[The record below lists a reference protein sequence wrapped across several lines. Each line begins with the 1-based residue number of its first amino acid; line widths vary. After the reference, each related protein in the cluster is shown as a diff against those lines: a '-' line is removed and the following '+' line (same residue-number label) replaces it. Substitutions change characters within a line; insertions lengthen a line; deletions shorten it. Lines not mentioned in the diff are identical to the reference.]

1 MRATAAVFRLSGI
14 ESAVLSRSIGDEQGR
29 PLSFVQ
35 RSHSPPGPWS
45 FSRGRQ
51 EQGDAEPGGETADPA
66 HRVVRLRLDPIRAE
80 CIVKGVG
87 ADRQFRGGDP
97 PGSGAGGFGDGA
109 DHEAAVL
116 RDRSRHRGQARE
128 DESKQRAGHQSQVLP
143 VLTNLPVG
151 CGVYMAWSPQ

>member
-66 HRVVRLRLDPIRAE
+66 HPVVRLRFDPIRPE
-80 CIVKGVG
+80 GIGEGV
-87 ADRQFRGGDP
+87 ATDRQFRGDNP
-97 PGSGAGGFGDGA
+97 PGS
-109 DHEAAVL
+109 
-116 RDRSRHRGQARE
+116 
-128 DESKQRAGHQSQVLP
+128 
-143 VLTNLPVG
+143 
-151 CGVYMAWSPQ
+151 